1 MNNNKLPLINS
12 EASLQVAI
20 QLMKERIKMQEEAL
34 GSRIQQIPGEMLKS
48 VTGSILPSIIS
59 LSTIGSIWSL
69 LKMLPI
75 AQSLFSLIRKKSKD

>member
-34 GSRIQQIPGEMLKS
+34 GSRIHQIPGEMLKS
-48 VTGSILPSIIS
+48 VTGSILPSIIN
-59 LSTIGSIWSL
+59 LSTIGSIWGL
-69 LKMLPI
+69 LKVVPI